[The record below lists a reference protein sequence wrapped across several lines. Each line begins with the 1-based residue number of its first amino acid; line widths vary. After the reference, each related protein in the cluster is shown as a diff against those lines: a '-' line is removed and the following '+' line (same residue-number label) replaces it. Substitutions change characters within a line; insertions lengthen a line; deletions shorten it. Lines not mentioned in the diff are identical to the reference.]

1 MSDDAP
7 KMTLVE
13 RTREIA
19 KTVGLLHAETIRLRN
34 AGLPPKFLGS
44 LAAVEKALATLADQ
58 NAALS
63 EAATAKDEPAPSSDK
78 PSVSADEP
86 VPADMSVMKR

>member
-1 MSDDAP
+1 MSDDAS
-7 KMTLVE
+7 KTTLVD

-44 LAAVEKALATLADQ
+44 LAAVEKALNVLADQ

-63 EAATAKDEPAPSSDK
+63 EAATVKDEPAPSSD
-78 PSVSADEP
+78 EP
-86 VPADMSVMKR
+86 APAADMSVMKR

>member
-19 KTVGLLHAETIRLRN
+19 KTVGLLQAETIKLRN

-44 LAAVEKALATLADQ
+44 LAAVEKALNVLADQ
-58 NAALS
+58 NAA
-63 EAATAKDEPAPSSDK
+63 P
-78 PSVSADEP
+78 
-86 VPADMSVMKR
+86 KRRPRRTSLRRRPRSPPPRPICR

>member
-7 KMTLVE
+7 KMTLVD

-19 KTVGLLHAETIRLRN
+19 KTVGLLHAETIKLRN

-44 LAAVEKALATLADQ
+44 LAAVEKALNVLADQ
-58 NAALS
+58 NAAPS
-63 EAATAKDEPAPSSDK
+63 EAAPVKDEPAPSSD
-78 PSVSADEP
+78 EP
-86 VPADMSVMKR
+86 APADMSVMKR

>member
-19 KTVGLLHAETIRLRN
+19 KTVGLLHAETIKLRN

-44 LAAVEKALATLADQ
+44 LAAVEKALNVLADQ

-63 EAATAKDEPAPSSDK
+63 EAATVKDEPAPSSD
-78 PSVSADEP
+78 EP
-86 VPADMSVMKR
+86 APAADMSVMKR